1 MLKCLCLALHAKE
14 LWESG
19 LIYLFAKE
27 AGGKTPRG
35 FESLR
40 LRKKKQVY
48 RHLPKA
54 IPYPS
59 HLKFQESFLSPR
71 V

>member
-1 MLKCLCLALHAKE
+1 ME
-14 LWESG
+14 PWESG

-40 LRKKKQVY
+40 LRNEL
-48 RHLPKA
+48 REGLND
-54 IPYPS
+54 
-59 HLKFQESFLSPR
+59 LR
-71 V
+71 VAHHCARAGDEKGAG

>member
-1 MLKCLCLALHAKE
+1 MLKWLCLAVHTKE

-40 LRKKKQVY
+40 LRQK
-48 RHLPKA
+48 
-54 IPYPS
+54 
-59 HLKFQESFLSPR
+59 
-71 V
+71 